1 MNPGWGTTQGPPKRE
16 KTMRRRNLVLMLVA
30 FTLVLAACASTGS
43 DDAATTTA
51 PETATTTQ
59 ATDSGGE
66 AATTTEA
73 AAATTTMA
81 DPRADWPEE
90 ILFGFIPSEKQ
101 EKLADTVQPYMDYL
115 TEQLGITF
123 EDVITADYNGLV
135 VAMGAGN
142 ADLGAFGP
150 FGYIQAQ
157 EQYPEISVLIQS
169 IRFGSDLYHGQ
180 WFTNDA
186 SICEDEPVVGAYEW
200 VDGVPTIMDP
210 TEVPALQVGWAYNDG
225 VLGPETLDDGT
236 EVVQG
241 LVCTAPLEAVVGKTI
256 AFTSATSTSGGVFP
270 QLQLHNLGIDIEE
283 DLEYSYLTSHDAT
296 VAAVYNGDFDIGL
309 SFDDARRTLRKEK
322 SDVGE
327 KVIVFNITDDIPND
341 VVAVRG
347 GLPESLQVAIF
358 DATKAY
364 LDTEEGEA
372 VFDEIY
378 GWTDI
383 RLARDEDFDVVREA
397 AVKLGVAEE

>member
-1 MNPGWGTTQGPPKRE
+1 
-16 KTMRRRNLVLMLVA
+16 MRRRNIVLLLVA

-43 DDAATTTA
+43 DDATTTTA
-51 PETATTTQ
+51 PAETATTEAPDT
-59 ATDSGGE
+59 GGDT
-66 AATTTEA
+66 ATTTEA
-73 AAATTTMA
+73 PAATTTTA
-81 DPRADWPEE
+81 PDPTADWPET
-90 ILFGFIPSEKQ
+90 ILFGFIPSERQ

-123 EDVITADYNGLV
+123 EGIITADYNGLV

-150 FGYIQAQ
+150 FGYVQAK
-157 EQYPEISVLIQS
+157 EQYPSIEVLIQS

-180 WFTNDA
+180 WFTNDP

-200 VDGVPTIMDP
+200 VDGVPTILDP

-225 VLGPETLDDGT
+225 VLGPEVLDDGRAVT
-236 EVVQG
+236 QG
-241 LVCTAPLEAVVGKTI
+241 LVCTAPLDVVKGRSI

-270 QLQLHNLGIDIEE
+270 QLQLFNLGIDIEN

-296 VAAVYNGDFDIGL
+296 VSAVYNGDFDIGL
-309 SFDDARRTLRKEK
+309 SFDDARRSLREDNT
-322 SDVGE
+322 DVGE
-327 KVIVFNITDDIPND
+327 KVIVFNITENIPND

-347 GLPESLQVAIF
+347 ELPDSLKAAIF
-358 DATKAY
+358 DATKTY
-364 LDTEEGEA
+364 LGTEEGEA
-372 VFDEIY
+372 IFDEIY

-383 RLARDEDFDVVREA
+383 RLARDEDFAVVREA
-397 AVKLGVAEE
+397 AEKLGVAEE

>member
-1 MNPGWGTTQGPPKRE
+1 M
-16 KTMRRRNLVLMLVA
+16 VVA

-43 DDAATTTA
+43 DDSATTTAAQAAATTQAPDTATTTGAPAATTT
-51 PETATTTQ
+51 TAL
-59 ATDSGGE
+59 
-66 AATTTEA
+66 
-73 AAATTTMA
+73 
-81 DPRADWPEE
+81 DPTADWPEE
-90 ILFGFIPSEKQ
+90 ILFGFIPSERQ

-115 TEQLGITF
+115 TEELGITF
-123 EDVITADYNGLV
+123 TGIITADYNGLV

-150 FGYIQAQ
+150 FGYVQAQ
-157 EQYPEISVLIQS
+157 EQYPEVTVLIQS

-200 VDGVPTIMDP
+200 VDGVPTILDP

-236 EVVQG
+236 EVTQG
-241 LVCTAPLEAVVGKTI
+241 LVCTAPLEAVVGKSV

-270 QLQLHNLGIDIEE
+270 QLQLFNLGIDIEE
-283 DLEYSYLTSHDAT
+283 DIEYSYLTSHDAT
-296 VAAVYNGDFDIGL
+296 IAAVYNGDFDIGL
-309 SFDDARRTLRKEK
+309 SFDDARRSLREEK
-322 SDVGE
+322 TDVGE
-327 KVIVFNITDDIPND
+327 KVIVFNITDNIPND

-347 GLPESLQVAIF
+347 GLPETLQLAIF
-358 DATKAY
+358 DATKTY
-364 LDTEEGEA
+364 LGTEEGEL